1 MSWSAVRFLS
11 PFPFPFRHL
20 QTAFFN
26 TLRNA
31 RKKRPAD
38 RSPNAFSITTISAD
52 LSTLLFFHSVRPK
65 LHTRREAVSF
75 HRRPPLG

>member
-11 PFPFPFRHL
+11 PFPFLFRHL

-38 RSPNAFSITTISAD
+38 RPPNAFFITTISAD
-52 LSTLLFFHSVRPK
+52 LSTLLFFIRFAYAYRLSRHLVRPPFK
-65 LHTRREAVSF
+65 
-75 HRRPPLG
+75 G